1 VLRQRLGRLALVSS
15 FLVVV
20 LVILLPGLTR
30 AQTARNFRL
39 TWNVEKTTPT
49 STEIAG
55 RIANESRLE
64 AFDVYLT
71 VEALDEK
78 GKILARGLTHVSPM
92 IRPFA
97 SEPFV
102 AKVPVVPG
110 IASYRVLV
118 SSFRFG
124 LGNMQNP

>member
-1 VLRQRLGRLALVSS
+1 MLRHRLGRLTVVQVGVIVS
-15 FLVVV
+15 V
-20 LVILLPGLTR
+20 LLLAELTC
-30 AQTARNFRL
+30 AQTVRSFRV
-39 TWNVEKTTPT
+39 TWSVEKTTAA

-64 AFDVYLT
+64 AFDVYIT
-71 VEALDEK
+71 AEALDDK
-78 GKILARGLTHVSPM
+78 GKVVARGLTHVSPL
-92 IRPFA
+92 IRPFS
-97 SEPFV
+97 SEAFV

-124 LGNMQNP
+124 LADTQNP